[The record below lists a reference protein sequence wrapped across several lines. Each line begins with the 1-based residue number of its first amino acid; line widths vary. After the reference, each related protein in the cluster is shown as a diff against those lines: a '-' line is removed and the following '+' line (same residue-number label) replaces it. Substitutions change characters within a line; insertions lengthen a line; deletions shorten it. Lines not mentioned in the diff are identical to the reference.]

1 MKGDFMSSFTFDNE
15 NSSISVEI
23 GNDTIHITITDVA
36 GVQASITLQKQG
48 FNEFIRGLGA
58 TLPKQWVYR
67 LIRVLGDSSGLR
79 KMK

>member
-1 MKGDFMSSFTFDNE
+1 MSSFTFDND

-23 GNDTIHITITDVA
+23 GNNTIHITIKDVTS
-36 GVQASITLQKQG
+36 VQASITLQKRG

-58 TLPKQWVYR
+58 TLPNQWVYR

-79 KMK
+79 EME